1 MHCMRDHWLY
11 STSVIFLL
19 TLTCILLMQLDVFAV
34 LNFIVVGEATLSLL
48 GRQKP
53 FWLTHMSQATF
64 CYSPFEN
71 IYCSFRTR
79 WQHLLFTTH
88 FECMGLVNCSYWTL
102 DGSTLPFLNACFNY
116 SSEFS
121 SFTNVIYDTNSL
133 NLLLLFRMIVLV
145 AV

>member
-48 GRQKP
+48 GRQRP

-102 DGSTLPFLNACFNY
+102 DGSICHSWMHVLTTVVSSPVSLMWFMTQFSQPPFF
-116 SSEFS
+116 F
-121 SFTNVIYDTNSL
+121 
-133 NLLLLFRMIVLV
+133 FRMIVLV